1 MRCCPASNYIHDDS
15 TARSFV
21 QLATV
26 KYDRPPEIA
35 VEIVGKIDS
44 FVIAA
49 AAALFSGSS
58 ICSSARR
65 LSGNR
70 SHRRILKLF
79 KTGSIGVVK
88 DCQSYFAIDLPS
100 CDLKRRQDKF
110 MLRYI
115 STVNGFCQFCNEL

>member
-58 ICSSARR
+58 TQ
-65 LSGNR
+65 LSTTFVR
-70 SHRRILKLF
+70 
-79 KTGSIGVVK
+79 
-88 DCQSYFAIDLPS
+88 QSQPPS
-100 CDLKRRQDKF
+100 
-110 MLRYI
+110 YI
-115 STVNGFCQFCNEL
+115 ETF

>member
-49 AAALFSGSS
+49 AAAALFSGSTMQ
-58 ICSSARR
+58 
-65 LSGNR
+65 LSTT
-70 SHRRILKLF
+70 F
-79 KTGSIGVVK
+79 VQ
-88 DCQSYFAIDLPS
+88 QSQPPS
-100 CDLKRRQDKF
+100 
-110 MLRYI
+110 YI
-115 STVNGFCQFCNEL
+115 ETF

>member
-15 TARSFV
+15 TARSLV

-58 ICSSARR
+58 MQ
-65 LSGNR
+65 LSTT
-70 SHRRILKLF
+70 F
-79 KTGSIGVVK
+79 VQ
-88 DCQSYFAIDLPS
+88 QSQPPT
-100 CDLKRRQDKF
+100 
-110 MLRYI
+110 YI
-115 STVNGFCQFCNEL
+115 ETF